1 MSGGKGP
8 GAHIKPLPPETMTP
22 ALLDQIEQR
31 VLDGIFL
38 GGNYESAYQAYLRAH
53 RDRKVLLEFV
63 RDLQD
68 QLDSCESIIRQA
80 SLDTWGEE
88 LTPKEFADRSGYD
101 S

>member
-1 MSGGKGP
+1 
-8 GAHIKPLPPETMTP
+8 MTP
-22 ALLDQIEQR
+22 ELLDAIEKR

-38 GGNYESAYQAYLRAH
+38 GGNYESAYEEYLRAH

-63 RDLQD
+63 RSLQE
-68 QLDSCESIIRQA
+68 QLGSCESIIRQIA
-80 SLDTWGEE
+80 VDTWGEE